1 MRYYTQGA
9 AEEIEITRDSSD
21 DVPIDIVTDDNFSL
35 TQPNTQ
41 NFFYLPHLFLFGPS
55 LSD

>member
-21 DVPIDIVTDDNFSL
+21 DVPIDIVTDDNIL
-35 TQPNTQ
+35 ADDNI
-41 NFFYLPHLFLFGPS
+41 LL
-55 LSD
+55 D